1 MFEGKKEL
9 FKDLYIGKSTDYDF
23 GQFPVLQFNFAKLGH
38 RVENL
43 EAELINQVERY
54 AVAFE
59 VQIDKTSLP
68 TRFSTLV
75 QSISERGKPV
85 VSLIDEYDKPIIDF
99 FTEIEKAKINQSVL
113 RDFFSPLKDLD
124 AKGHLRFLFI
134 TGVSKFSKVS
144 LFSDLNNLMDLS
156 KAPLASDL
164 LGMTQIELEA
174 SFEERIDIGIQQ
186 FKTNRTKFL
195 KVVKDWYNGYSYD
208 GEITLYNPFS
218 ILTSF
223 THFRFD
229 NYWFE
234 TGTPTFLVETIR
246 KQYINPREL
255 EQIKVDNYFFN
266 SFSLEELDIVGLLYQ
281 TGINSV

>member
-1 MFEGKKEL
+1 VRL
-9 FKDLYIGKSTDYDF
+9 
-23 GQFPVLQFNFAKLGH
+23 
-38 RVENL
+38 
-43 EAELINQVERY
+43 
-54 AVAFE
+54 
-59 VQIDKTSLP
+59 
-68 TRFSTLV
+68 
-75 QSISERGKPV
+75 
-85 VSLIDEYDKPIIDF
+85 
-99 FTEIEKAKINQSVL
+99 
-113 RDFFSPLKDLD
+113 PLKDLD

-156 KAPLASDL
+156 KVPLALDL

-174 SFEERIDIGIQQ
+174 NFEERIDIGIQQ
-186 FKTNRTKFL
+186 FKTNRTEFL

-218 ILTSF
+218 ILTFF

-255 EQIKVDNYFFN
+255 EHVEIDNYFFN
-266 SFSLEELDIVGLLYQ
+266 SFPLEELDIVGLLYQ
-281 TGINSV
+281 TGYLTIKKATYGFAGSKYVLGYPNCHSRAEGIIIISGDDVCFVVFGSPIIEFYPDFHIGHCNEDDLSKFTPIARRSINTKIYNTYYIDN